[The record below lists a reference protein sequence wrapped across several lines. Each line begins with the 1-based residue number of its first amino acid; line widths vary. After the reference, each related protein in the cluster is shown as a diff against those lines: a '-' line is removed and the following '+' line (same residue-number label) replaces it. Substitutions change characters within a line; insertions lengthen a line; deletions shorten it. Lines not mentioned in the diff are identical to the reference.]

1 MAARHVEGSAFE
13 RDVRRSASVQ
23 RGKGKGNPYVANA
36 ASAKGKGNHTW
47 RELRPRATIEKSKGI
62 GGASCQDLL
71 AQPIRRLRPALP
83 IRRLRPIVWPNVQ
96 QNVKAPSCVERP
108 AEDEQEE
115 SLRKAMSPRGESCDE
130 VFEELYEEYMRSRFV
145 GWRFMNHAQ
154 RDALERAVLAED
166 AAAAERE
173 RALAESLRVLRS
185 VAAERERMRWRGIM
199 RVFRCLRAS
208 EVSGDASAVETE
220 DEG

>member
-1 MAARHVEGSAFE
+1 MAARDVEGSAFE
-13 RDVRRSASVQ
+13 RDVERSASVQ

-62 GGASCQDLL
+62 GGASCQDLP
-71 AQPIRRLRPALP
+71 AQPIRRLRPPLAP
-83 IRRLRPIVWPNVQ
+83 SVQ
-96 QNVKAPSCVERP
+96 QKVKAPSCVERP

-130 VFEELYEEYMRSRFV
+130 VLEELYEEYMRSRFV
-145 GWRFMNHAQ
+145 GWRFMNYAQ
-154 RDALERAVLAED
+154 RDALEIAVLAED

-173 RALAESLRVLRS
+173 RSLAESLRKLRS
-185 VAAERERMRWRGIM
+185 LVAERESQRRRAIM
-199 RVFRCLRAS
+199 YVISCLRAS

>member
-23 RGKGKGNPYVANA
+23 RSKGT
-36 ASAKGKGNHTW
+36 GNHTW

-71 AQPIRRLRPALP
+71 HWPLRRLRPPTPIRRLR
-83 IRRLRPIVWPNVQ
+83 RIVCPNVQ

-154 RDALERAVLAED
+154 RDAVERAVLAKE
-166 AAAAERE
+166 A
-173 RALAESLRVLRS
+173 
-185 VAAERERMRWRGIM
+185 VAAD
-199 RVFRCLRAS
+199 RARA
-208 EVSGDASAVETE
+208 G
-220 DEG
+220 

>member
-23 RGKGKGNPYVANA
+23 RGKGT
-36 ASAKGKGNHTW
+36 GNHTW

-71 AQPIRRLRPALP
+71 HWPLRRLRPPTP

-130 VFEELYEEYMRSRFV
+130 VLEELYEEYMRSRFV
-145 GWRFMNHAQ
+145 GWRFMNYAQ
-154 RDALERAVLAED
+154 RDALEIAVLAED

-173 RALAESLRVLRS
+173 RALAESLRKLRS
-185 VAAERERMRWRGIM
+185 LVAERERQRRRAIM
-199 RVFRCLRAS
+199 YVFSCLRAS

>member
-23 RGKGKGNPYVANA
+23 RGKGT
-36 ASAKGKGNHTW
+36 GNHTW

-71 AQPIRRLRPALP
+71 HWPLRRLRPPTPIRRLRR
-83 IRRLRPIVWPNVQ
+83 IDCPNVQ

-154 RDALERAVLAED
+154 RDAVERAVLAEE
-166 AAAAERE
+166 AAAAD
-173 RALAESLRVLRS
+173 RA
-185 VAAERERMRWRGIM
+185 
-199 RVFRCLRAS
+199 RA
-208 EVSGDASAVETE
+208 G
-220 DEG
+220 